1 MKNTLVFDARKIQ
14 DGVFNKHEVEVPA
27 TQINL
32 DFEEVEFISPVRG
45 SVELLRHSEENIYVK
60 AGVSTIIELQC
71 GRCLE
76 MFQMDIEASIEV
88 QFTPD
93 VMDEDMETVDSENEE
108 RYYDGETFDLSEDT
122 RRALVIQIPVW
133 SLCSEMCEGLCAGC
147 GTNLNDADCICDVTD
162 VVEVTDYETH
172 SPFAELAQLLD
183 AAKSEE
189 KLEQQTRKELKS
201 QNGTSK
207 T

>member
-1 MKNTLVFDARKIQ
+1 MKNTLIFDARKIQ
-14 DGVFNKHEVEVPA
+14 DGVFNKHDLEVPS
-27 TQINL
+27 TKIDL
-32 DFEEVEFISPVRG
+32 DFEEVRFISPVRG

-60 AGVSTIIELQC
+60 AEISTIIELQC

-76 MFQMDIEASIEV
+76 MFQMDINASFEV
-88 QFTPD
+88 QYTPD
-93 VMDEDMETVDSENEE
+93 IVNEDEDAIDSENEE

-133 SLCSEMCEGLCAGC
+133 TLCSEICEGLCAGC
-147 GTNLNDADCICDVTD
+147 GTNLNDEDCICDVTD
-162 VVEVTDYETH
+162 EVEDMDYDTH

-189 KLEQQTRKELKS
+189 KMEQQTRKELKL

-207 T
+207 A

>member
-27 TQINL
+27 ARIDL
-32 DFEEVEFISPVRG
+32 DFEEVQFIGHVCG
-45 SVELLRHSEENIYVK
+45 LVELLRHSEENIYVK
-60 AGVSTIIELQC
+60 AEVSTIIELEC

-76 MFQMDIEASIEV
+76 MFQMDIETSFEV

-93 VMDEDMETVDSENEE
+93 INIEDRDAIDSEDDE

-122 RRALVIQIPVW
+122 RRALVIQIPIW
-133 SLCSEMCEGLCAGC
+133 PLCSEACEGLCAGC
-147 GTNLNDADCICDVTD
+147 GTNLNDEDCICDVVDDVEDTD
-162 VVEVTDYETH
+162 FGTH